1 MKAILKKLLYEMLP
15 QNIYCISCGKIT
27 DEENYMSI
35 CKDCIEKMNRSC
47 EKRVCVKC
55 GKILRRS
62 FTDDICRDC
71 ANGFRNFEKGVS
83 PFGYGFVER
92 RIVSNFKS
100 KNRPYMARYMGKL
113 MADNVKYWNIEYDIA
128 VCVPISKDKLASRGF
143 NQSKLLAEIISCE
156 MDRPFFDILYR
167 DKNTKAM
174 KKLDREERRENV
186 RGAFKVKDY
195 GVKYIKGKDILLV
208 DDIFTTGAT
217 ADECSLTLKNAG
229 ANRVYVISFAAG
241 W

>member
-1 MKAILKKLLYEMLP
+1 MKTCINRNSKEKRRENEPPKCKARRCQEGLSYEKAFNKNRKDSIIDIVKAILKKLLYEMLP

-100 KNRPYMARYMGKL
+100 KNRPYMARYMGGS
-113 MADNVKYWNIEYDIA
+113 V
-128 VCVPISKDKLASRGF
+128 S
-143 NQSKLLAEIISCE
+143 
-156 MDRPFFDILYR
+156 
-167 DKNTKAM
+167 
-174 KKLDREERRENV
+174 
-186 RGAFKVKDY
+186 
-195 GVKYIKGKDILLV
+195 
-208 DDIFTTGAT
+208 
-217 ADECSLTLKNAG
+217 
-229 ANRVYVISFAAG
+229 
-241 W
+241 